1 MSRSDIKTLT
11 ADIKNY
17 AKTLGFVRTGIA
29 QPQIT
34 HYTREVQRWLQQG
47 YAADMSYMHKHLEKR
62 LDPSNLLPNTK
73 SIICA
78 AFPYAENISDS
89 TIIANYARGKDYHII
104 VRERLKQL
112 AEYIKKQTDLLTY
125 TIFVDTAPV
134 LEKSL
139 AQRAGLGWIGKNTLI
154 THKNTGSFVVLGEI
168 FIDVELLADT
178 PARNDCGDCTKCLD
192 ACPTNALV
200 SDNQLDA
207 RRCISYLTIEH
218 RGSIPIEL
226 RTKIGQRVF
235 GCDACQ
241 TICPWNIK
249 ISTITA
255 GVFSPKQEFTTP
267 HLVTLFLWDEKTFK
281 EKTRDSAIQRLGHE
295 CWLRNIAIALGNSL
309 HNMKIST
316 HRACPELIDG
326 ATGIFAQEIIDAL
339 TQRLNHPSGLVR
351 EHVIWA
357 LSHKTS
363 KYPTKI

>member
-11 ADIKNY
+11 ADIKNH
-17 AKTLGFVRTGIA
+17 AKTLGFVCTGIT
-29 QPQIT
+29 QPQTT
-34 HYTREVQRWLQQG
+34 HDAEKIQYWLQQG

-62 LDPSNLLPNTK
+62 LDPIKLLSSTK
-73 SIICA
+73 SIICV

-89 TIIANYARGKDYHII
+89 TIIANYACGKDYHIV

-112 AEYIKKQTDLLTY
+112 AEYIQKQTDLLTY
-125 TIFVDTAPV
+125 KIFVDTAPV

-139 AQRAGLGWIGKNTLI
+139 AQQAGLGWIGKNTLI
-154 THKNTGSFVVLGEI
+154 MHKNMGSFVILGEI

-178 PARNDCGDCTKCLD
+178 PAKNDCCDCTKCLD

-226 RTKIGQRVF
+226 RMKIGQRVF

-249 ISTITA
+249 ISTITT

-267 HLVTLFLWDEKTFK
+267 HLVTLFFWDEKTFK

-295 CWLRNIAIALGNSL
+295 CWLRNIAIA
-309 HNMKIST
+309 
-316 HRACPELIDG
+316 
-326 ATGIFAQEIIDAL
+326 
-339 TQRLNHPSGLVR
+339 
-351 EHVIWA
+351 
-357 LSHKTS
+357 
-363 KYPTKI
+363 